1 MIGSMRRIGKAVWL
15 AGLAGALVA
24 GCRDAAPV
32 PEDDTGQVG
41 GTDEAVA
48 VPPSTPVVAP
58 VASSG
63 PSSGSNSGKGEA
75 FVLPARLR
83 ATGTEPF
90 WGADVAGTTLTYST
104 PDFPAGAK
112 ITVARRAGP
121 DFVEFTGTLDGK
133 PLTLRVIAGPCS
145 DGMSDR
151 VYPYAVTREIGPDM
165 ERGCARGR

>member
-1 MIGSMRRIGKAVWL
+1 MIGSMRRIGKAVWF

-24 GCRDAAPV
+24 GCKGAAPV
-32 PEDDTGQVG
+32 PEDDTSQGA
-41 GTDEAVA
+41 GTDTAIAVA
-48 VPPSTPVVAP
+48 SPTPAVAP
-58 VASSG
+58 TAR
-63 PSSGSNSGKGEA
+63 SGSNAAMGQA
-75 FVLPARLR
+75 LALPARLR

-90 WGADVAGTTLTYST
+90 WGADVEGTTLTYST

-133 PLTLRVIAGPCS
+133 PLTLRVVAGPCS

>member
-1 MIGSMRRIGKAVWL
+1 MGVSVRRIGKALWL

-24 GCRDAAPV
+24 GCRGAAPV
-32 PEDDTGQVG
+32 PEDDTGQG
-41 GTDEAVA
+41 SGTEEADA
-48 VPPSTPVVAP
+48 VPSPTSVVAP
-58 VASSG
+58 MAGSG
-63 PSSGSNSGKGEA
+63 PSSEKGEA
-75 FVLPARLR
+75 LALPARLR

-90 WGADVAGTTLTYST
+90 WGADIEGATLTYSM

-133 PLTLRVIAGPCS
+133 PLTLRVVAGPCS